1 MEYLNIYIYA
11 RQYIY
16 TYIHI
21 YIYIFTSIKI
31 SDPPLI
37 KAFPGHV
44 LPVLDDAFWQL
55 PFKAWLCDDV
65 FFSMVHF
72 PILNYENYGFSR
84 MRSKGSG
91 FTLRVWGLRLF
102 ARRCS
107 AVPNRSQ
114 VSVWGPYGR
123 AYGEFCKSGHFWR
136 FPASRCFVSHGRRGT
151 SWHSVY
157 TPHST
162 LYTLH
167 LSLYTPHFTLY
178 TPRSTLYTPHS
189 TLYTPHSTLYS
200 LHFILYTLHST
211 LHTLHFTLYTSHST
225 LHTPHF
231 TLHTL
236 HSTLHT
242 LHSILFRIPQ
252 STVHWYG
259 NRGEMYKTVQIT
271 CFTKVFYVT
280 AFGFVGCIL
289 FSIGLT
295 WFKPCIYFF

>member
-16 TYIHI
+16 IYIH
-21 YIYIFTSIKI
+21 IYIFTSIKI

-84 MRSKGSG
+84 MRSKGSR

-178 TPRSTLYTPHS
+178 TPRSTLYTPH
-189 TLYTPHSTLYS
+189 
-200 LHFILYTLHST
+200 FT
-211 LHTLHFTLYTSHST
+211 LHTLHFTLYTLYST
-225 LHTPHF
+225 LYTLHF
-231 TLHTL
+231 TLYTL
-236 HSTLHT
+236 HCTLPTPHSTLHT
-242 LHSILFRIPQ
+242 LRSTLYTLHSTLCTPSSSAFHSLQCTGTVTGGKCTRLF
-252 STVHWYG
+252 
-259 NRGEMYKTVQIT
+259 K
-271 CFTKVFYVT
+271 
-280 AFGFVGCIL
+280 
-289 FSIGLT
+289 
-295 WFKPCIYFF
+295 